1 MPAKKKAPRA
11 KAASTPTFNHAMV
24 YSKDVAMALRF
35 YVDKL
40 GFKLL
45 ENFQHEGRSV
55 YARLKSPRG
64 STTIALHLVAPSD
77 ELRTGGIRLY
87 FEVQDLERFCERL
100 ESAGVQFSK
109 KPKVMPW
116 GWKHAYLNDPDG
128 HEVSLYSAGAKRLR
142 RTVERRFD
150 TSNQ

>member
-1 MPAKKKAPRA
+1 MLAKRK
-11 KAASTPTFNHAMV
+11 STRGKSVSAPTFNHAMI
-24 YSKDVAMALRF
+24 YSRNVAAALRF
-35 YVDKL
+35 YTDSL

-64 STTIALHLVAPSD
+64 TTTIALHAVAPSD

-87 FEVQDLERFCERL
+87 FEVGDLERFCERL
-100 ESAGVQFSK
+100 ESAGVQFSQ
-109 KPKVMPW
+109 KPKQMPW

-128 HEVSLYSAGAKRLR
+128 HELSLYSAGAKRLR
-142 RTVERRFD
+142 R
-150 TSNQ
+150 SA

>member
-1 MPAKKKAPRA
+1 MPAKRK
-11 KAASTPTFNHAMV
+11 STRGKSVSAPTFNHAMI
-24 YSKDVAMALRF
+24 YSRDVAAALRF
-35 YVDKL
+35 YTDSL

-64 STTIALHLVAPSD
+64 NTTIALHAVAPGD
-77 ELRTGGIRLY
+77 ELHTGGIRLY

-100 ESAGVQFSK
+100 ESAGVQFSQ
-109 KPKVMPW
+109 KPKQMPW

-142 RTVERRFD
+142 R
-150 TSNQ
+150 SG

>member
-1 MPAKKKAPRA
+1 MPAKR
-11 KAASTPTFNHAMV
+11 KAARPKVASATFNHAMV
-24 YSKDVAMALRF
+24 YSRDVATALRF

-45 ENFQHEGRSV
+45 EDFQHEGRSV

-64 STTIALHLVAPSD
+64 STTIALHAVAPGD

-87 FEVQDLERFCERL
+87 FEVSDLERFCDRL

-109 KPKVMPW
+109 KPQLMPW

-142 RTVERRFD
+142 RTV
-150 TSNQ
+150 

>member
-1 MPAKKKAPRA
+1 MPAKTKTARDMA
-11 KAASTPTFNHAMV
+11 GSALTFNHAMV
-24 YSKDVAMALRF
+24 YSKDVATALRF

-40 GFKLL
+40 GLELL

-64 STTIALHLVAPSD
+64 KTTIALHAVAPGD
-77 ELRTGGIRLY
+77 ELRTGGVRLY
-87 FEVQDLERFCERL
+87 FEVRDLERFCDRL

-109 KPKVMPW
+109 KPKLMPW
-116 GWKHAYLNDPDG
+116 GWKHAYLDDPDG

-142 RTVERRFD
+142 RST
-150 TSNQ
+150 

>member
-1 MPAKKKAPRA
+1 MD
-11 KAASTPTFNHAMV
+11 H
-24 YSKDVAMALRF
+24 
-35 YVDKL
+35 L

-64 STTIALHLVAPSD
+64 NTTIALHAVAPGD
-77 ELRTGGIRLY
+77 ELHTGGIRLY

-100 ESAGVQFSK
+100 ESAGVQFSQ
-109 KPKVMPW
+109 KPKQMPW
-116 GWKHAYLNDPDG
+116 GWRHAYLNDPDG

-142 RTVERRFD
+142 R
-150 TSNQ
+150 SA